1 VAKVGISDADPI
13 TLLSLRYFCVL
24 VLLMPLFIWYRP
36 ALPATAAEWK
46 HLVIVGILIQV
57 VYFGTAWT
65 ALSLGGAAGT
75 VALITS
81 LQPIL
86 VALVLPKI
94 SQEKVSATG
103 WTGLSLG
110 LLGAALV
117 IFGNKGVQIVT
128 LPVLIFSTIALIAF
142 SAATVLEKKFGSEHH
157 PLTSNIVQYLV
168 GFACTLPLAL
178 LLEPMQITITTP
190 FLLALFYLVVG
201 NSILAISLLL
211 MMIRKGEATR
221 VTALFFLVPPVSAV
235 IAWLVLKE
243 QMTQLAWT
251 GLAVAAAGVWIVT
264 REKQKP
270 AARHPQPDQQ

>member
-24 VLLMPLFIWYRP
+24 VLLLPLFVWYRP
-36 ALPATAAEWK
+36 ALPASAAEWK
-46 HLVIVGILIQV
+46 HLFIVGILIQV
-57 VYFGTAWT
+57 VYFVTAWI

-94 SQEKVSATG
+94 SNEKVSPTG
-103 WTGLSLG
+103 WIGLGLG

-128 LPVLIFSTIALIAF
+128 LPIVMFSTVALLAF
-142 SAATVLEKKFGSEHH
+142 SAATILEKKFGTEHH

-168 GFACTLPLAL
+168 GFACTLPLAW
-178 LLEPMQITITTP
+178 LLEPMQLTITT
-190 FLLALFYLVVG
+190 
-201 NSILAISLLL
+201 S
-211 MMIRKGEATR
+211 TDDD
-221 VTALFFLVPPVSAV
+221 
-235 IAWLVLKE
+235 
-243 QMTQLAWT
+243 TQ
-251 GLAVAAAGVWIVT
+251 
-264 REKQKP
+264 R
-270 AARHPQPDQQ
+270 